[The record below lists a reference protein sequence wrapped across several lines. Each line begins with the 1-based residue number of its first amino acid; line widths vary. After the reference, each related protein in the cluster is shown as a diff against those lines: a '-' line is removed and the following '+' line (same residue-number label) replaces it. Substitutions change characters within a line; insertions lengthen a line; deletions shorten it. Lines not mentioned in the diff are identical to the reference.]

1 MADPRRVLLTGGAGF
16 VGASLARRLV
26 EEGDDVLLRPGGGT
40 ERLAAVRDRV
50 TLHAA
55 TLGEAGPVRRLVR
68 EIRPEVVFHLAV
80 YGGYPHQVDVDRMI
94 EANVSGTVHL
104 LDACAEAGV
113 GAVVSAGSSSEYGYQ
128 DHPPAESERLE
139 PNSAYAATKAF
150 GSHYSRLVAARSSLR
165 TATLR
170 LYSVFGP
177 LEEPTRFV
185 PTLVREGLAGRLP
198 PLVAPETARD
208 FVYVDDVCDAFLL
221 AAPCETGEPGAVYT
235 VGTGRQV
242 TSREAVETAR
252 ELFGIREE
260 PSWGSF
266 EARSWDTTA
275 WVADP
280 SKIRRELGWVPR
292 HTFAEGLRKMADLLS
307 ENA

>member
-26 EEGDDVLLRPGGGT
+26 EEGDDVHLLLRPGGGT

-177 LEEPTRFV
+177 LEEPTRSS
-185 PTLVREGLAGRLP
+185 PPSSAKGWRAGSPRSSPPRLP
-198 PLVAPETARD
+198 ATSSTSTTSATRSCSRLRARR
-208 FVYVDDVCDAFLL
+208 
-221 AAPCETGEPGAVYT
+221 E
-235 VGTGRQV
+235 
-242 TSREAVETAR
+242 SR
-252 ELFGIREE
+252 
-260 PSWGSF
+260 
-266 EARSWDTTA
+266 ARSTTWA
-275 WVADP
+275 PAA
-280 SKIRRELGWVPR
+280 R
-292 HTFAEGLRKMADLLS
+292 
-307 ENA
+307 